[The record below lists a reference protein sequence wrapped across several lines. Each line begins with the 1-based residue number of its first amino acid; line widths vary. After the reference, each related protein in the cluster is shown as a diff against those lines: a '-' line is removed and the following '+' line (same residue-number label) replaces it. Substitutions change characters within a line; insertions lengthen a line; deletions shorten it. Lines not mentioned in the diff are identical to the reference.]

1 MLARK
6 SNLDKYIFET
16 VYLERAEYQKTQLFS
31 QVCDCYFSINENTHT
46 FLTNVVIS
54 HPADDKKIL
63 PLLKILIDNIFPQK
77 SLKLLTPYSSTPRI
91 ESKKDI
97 KFIIIHADSSL
108 MIGSESH
115 HFCIIVI
122 TPVQK
127 FAFQ

>member
-54 HPADDKKIL
+54 HPADDKKYL
-63 PLLKILIDNIFPQK
+63 
-77 SLKLLTPYSSTPRI
+77 
-91 ESKKDI
+91 
-97 KFIIIHADSSL
+97 A
-108 MIGSESH
+108 
-115 HFCIIVI
+115 
-122 TPVQK
+122 PVK
-127 FAFQ
+127 NSY

>member
-1 MLARK
+1 MLAKK

-77 SLKLLTPYSSTPRI
+77 SLKLLTPLLLHASNRI
-91 ESKKDI
+91 EKRHK
-97 KFIIIHADSSL
+97 IH
-108 MIGSESH
+108 H
-115 HFCIIVI
+115 HSC
-122 TPVQK
+122 
-127 FAFQ
+127 